1 MSGGN
6 YTASFA
12 EPTFRVFRAENGQ
25 SYVAGVAIGEPDP
38 KAKQTAVDILQRAAG
53 HIEARAAQRDQAQGE
68 RSMARTIAA
77 FNALTGHQLSE
88 RDGWM
93 FMVALKAARAC
104 CTPNG
109 QPDDYEDLSA
119 YGALAGEC
127 AKEVPRG

>member
-1 MSGGN
+1 MSTDS

-12 EPTFRVFRAENGQ
+12 DPTFRVLRAEDGQ
-25 SYVAGVAIGEPDP
+25 TYVAGIAIGMPDS
-38 KAKQTAVDILQRAAG
+38 KARHTAVDILQRAAG

-68 RSMARTIAA
+68 RSMARTVAA

-104 CTPNG
+104 CTPTG
-109 QPDDYEDLSA
+109 QPDDYEDLAA
-119 YGALAGEC
+119 YGALAGESVR
-127 AKEVPRG
+127 AVQP